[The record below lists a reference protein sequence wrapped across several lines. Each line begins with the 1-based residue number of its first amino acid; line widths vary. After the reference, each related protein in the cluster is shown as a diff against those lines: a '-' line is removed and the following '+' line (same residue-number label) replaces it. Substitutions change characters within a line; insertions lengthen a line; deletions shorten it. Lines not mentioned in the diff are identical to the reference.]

1 MPYAEGRTF
10 LDADSHVMELPG
22 WLESYADPG
31 IRDRLRPLALGGAG
45 ALADRAVA
53 QAERRR
59 GDARAAADLEEA
71 LLSAKGWGG
80 LGAFDP
86 AERTRALDL
95 LGFDEQLVFSTF
107 APTQFLGDDDPE
119 LLFGGATAHNRAM
132 ADFCADDPRLLP
144 VGFVP
149 WGEPTATVEAVAE
162 AIDLGSA
169 AVLFASVPPRG
180 GLSPTHPDYD
190 GVWATLAE
198 RNVPFMLHVGG
209 GGRPVP
215 RAWHRNG
222 RPVTDFLGGGENI
235 RSKDYMAIFHGPEVF
250 LSALVLDGVFER
262 HPGLRGGCI
271 EQGALWVVPW
281 LTRLDLAQRT
291 FRRTEPDLA
300 GLPMA
305 PSQYVHRQLWFT
317 PFPTEPV
324 GWLIEQAGDD
334 LFLFSSDFP
343 HPEGGRDPLARFD
356 ETMGDTSPAA
366 QARFYS
372 DNFRDLMGTSESAR
386 A

>member
-1 MPYAEGRTF
+1 VMPYAEGRTY

-22 WLESYADPG
+22 WLESYADPA
-31 IRDRLRPLALGGAG
+31 IRDRLRPLQLGGAG

-53 QAERRR
+53 DAQQRK
-59 GDARAAADLEEA
+59 GDAQAAAGLEQT
-71 LLSAKGWGG
+71 LLTSKGWAG

-86 AERTRALDL
+86 TERSRALDL
-95 LGFDEQLVFSTF
+95 LGFDRQLVFSTF
-107 APTQFLGDDDPE
+107 APTQFLGDGDPE
-119 LLFGGATAHNRAM
+119 LEFGGAAAHNRAM
-132 ADFCADDPRLLP
+132 VDFCAEDPRLLP

-149 WGEPTATVEAVAE
+149 WGPPPDTVDAVAL
-162 AIDLGSA
+162 ALDLGCA
-169 AVLFASVPPRG
+169 AVLFASVPPRDA
-180 GLSPTHPDYD
+180 LSPTHPDYD

-215 RAWHRNG
+215 RAFHRND

-235 RSKDYMAIFHGPEVF
+235 RSKDYMGLFHGPEIF
-250 LSALVLDGVFER
+250 LSALVLDGVLER

-271 EQGALWVVPW
+271 EQGAMWVVPW
-281 LTRLDLAQRT
+281 LKRLDLARRT
-291 FRRTEPDLA
+291 FGRTEPDLA
-300 GLPMA
+300 LPLA

-343 HPEGGRDPLARFD
+343 HPEGGRDPLARFA
-356 ETMGDTSPAA
+356 ETTGDTPAGA
-366 QARFYS
+366 LERFYS
-372 DNFRDLMGTSESAR
+372 TNFADMMG
-386 A
+386 